1 MKLKLRQL
9 AWLAALAFVSGAY
22 AQSKAPGAY
31 PTKPVRLVVPFV
43 PGGPTDIQGRIIAE
57 KLSQRLGHQVI
68 VDNRGGA
75 GGNIGM
81 EITARA
87 PADGYTLVIATVGT
101 WAVNPHLYK
110 LPFDVITDFSPIT
123 QVSSSPGVLVVHPTV
138 EAKNVKELIALAKAK
153 PGELNYGSSGVG
165 GFGHISGELF
175 TLMSH
180 TKMTHVPYKSSAPSL
195 TDLISGQIQILFNNM
210 ISTVPHVKANRVRAL
225 ATTGAKRS
233 PALPELPTV
242 AESGVP
248 CYENSSWSAI
258 AGPAKMPRP
267 LVARLHKEF
276 TDILKMPDVQQK
288 HSEVGAE
295 IVASTPEQFH
305 AYLKTEVSKFGKL
318 VKAAGIKA
326 AAGS

>member
-1 MKLKLRQL
+1 MKSKLRQL
-9 AWLAALAFVSGAY
+9 ACLAALAFVTGAY

-43 PGGPTDIQGRIIAE
+43 PGGPTDIQARILAE
-57 KLSQRLGHQVI
+57 KLSQRLGQQII

-81 EITARA
+81 EITAHA

-110 LPFDVITDFSPIT
+110 LPFDVVTDFSPIT
-123 QVSSSPGVLVVHPTV
+123 QVSSSPGVLIVHPSV
-138 EAKNVKELIALAKAK
+138 NAKTVKELIALAQAKA
-153 PGELNYGSSGVG
+153 GELNYGSSGVG

-175 TLMSH
+175 TLMTR
-180 TKMTHVPYKSSAPSL
+180 TKMTHIPYKSSAPSL
-195 TDLISGQIQILFNNM
+195 TDLISGQIQVLFNNM

-225 ATTGAKRS
+225 ATTGARRS

-248 CYENSSWSAI
+248 GYENSSWSAI

-267 LVARLHKEF
+267 LVARLHKDF
-276 TDILKMPDVQQK
+276 TDIMRMPDVQQK